1 MAEPITIISA
11 LATIIGVTITTS
23 IQLTNLFSSIRD
35 APKEILGLYLELQS
49 IQSVILDIQRSFESG
64 GVSDSVPNEWIE
76 DLDLTLRGCA
86 DVLAELTTLIN
97 KLKSNM
103 QTGWYKRTWKGVKW
117 TFLERDVK
125 VLTTRLESF
134 KSTLGLKMQAL
145 ST

>member
-1 MAEPITIISA
+1 MPEPITIISA

-49 IQSVILDIQRSFESG
+49 IQSVILDIQRYFESG
-64 GVSDSVPNEWIE
+64 GVSDSVPSEWIE

-103 QTGWYKRTWKGVKW
+103 QTGWYKRTWK
-117 TFLERDVK
+117 